1 MAKRLRDEDLR
12 LNIII
17 NGDAGRKEMA
27 ALERQ
32 IHDTGAEVDKL
43 IADRK
48 RMEAQGKKDSAEY
61 RKLTSEINKSSKALE
76 GYRTR
81 LDTLRRQQSVN
92 TMTLAELRK
101 HITATTIALNKA
113 VPGTEQWT
121 KLNAELK
128 LSKARL
134 AELQAQSKVTGSVV
148 QNLANK
154 INRYIG
160 IITAGFAS
168 MAFVISGINR
178 SRKDFADFEEA
189 VADVMKTT
197 ELTKQQVMELNE
209 ELKKYDT
216 RTAQNE
222 LLDLARVAG
231 KLGITAKEEVEEFV
245 RAADKINVAL
255 SRDLG
260 GDAEEAINQVGKLV
274 DIFGLKQEFGI
285 EQSMVKIGSAINE
298 LGMASTANEGYLVNF
313 AKRVA
318 GVAPNA
324 DIAITDVLG
333 LAGTLDAL
341 GQTAEVSGTAY
352 GMVIT
357 GMYKKTDVF
366 ARVAGMQLKD
376 FKKLMAE
383 DMNEAFIRVLE
394 GIGSS
399 GSMDAVVQSLDAIG
413 LDGQRCTMV
422 LGTLAN
428 NTDELRRQQELANK
442 AFEEGSSLLEEFA
455 VKNNTAQARLE
466 KNKKAIVEQSVALG
480 EKLVPII
487 NVSLSGFTY
496 LIKLLGGLIEVG
508 TKYSGVIIAL
518 TALLAAHWVQQKAT
532 VVWGKLQAFWSA
544 ANRTALIQEAAACGT
559 ATASTQLL
567 CAAKNLLV
575 LNLKAAATAMK
586 AFFASLGPV
595 AWLTLGVG
603 GLVAVFSSLK
613 KKTKSATKELTAA
626 EKATKAFNK
635 AVEEQGYSIE
645 EDVVKLE
652 SLSKSWKEL
661 GENMSA
667 KEQFIKDNQKAFEDL
682 GVAINNVNDADL
694 LLITRTADYI
704 TAMRLRAEANIAE
717 QTAQPAITRKFNAE
731 RALAAL
737 PDVPEVDDEDEES
750 STQRPAIGRGSRDYR
765 DLAKTPDVKSD
776 MNHTGSPDAKSQAK
790 ATSDIVKQERQRL
803 QSEIASAEAEI
814 DELYNIAAARRNAAE
829 ALIKGGGLDSLDDNG
844 QGGGY
849 GGGSEWSLANDEK
862 FQKAKLALLKKYN
875 TGEIASKE
883 EYEAQLL
890 QLEID
895 HLAKRIKLNTDSE
908 ETLLSL
914 NTQYQEKLK
923 EQKEVVAKA
932 DQELMK
938 ELAAGEADKL
948 AEENALYEARKKK
961 YQGNAEMLEAIE
973 KVHNKNVAKI
983 QLERIEKALKEDE
996 AEYKRQRQ
1004 LLLAKQKQELLLCNG
1019 TEQEKRRIKEKYA
1032 KQLDDLDSH
1041 YFEELQFSLA
1051 ELQNAGIFFDGGDPI
1066 KIDFKTLSQE
1076 QQDQILAWLNKA
1088 RDGLLGI
1095 QNVVKSSYSFTVGG
1109 GKDLL
1114 GFTADDWE
1122 LLFDN
1127 IAAGKIGIEEVTMA
1141 VGALKEAYS
1150 LYSQFVA
1157 ASEEKELNAFEDSI
1171 DEKKKQQKSLLD
1183 KGVINQEQYNQRIEA
1198 LDEELDAKQKEI
1210 ELAQARRK
1218 KALAIIEATIKV
1230 GVAVAEAL
1238 VAQNYVGAGIAAAV
1252 GAAQIALIAST
1263 PIDVDGAASGGDIFV
1278 NRRNDNRPFKARLSP
1293 DQRGWVSSPTVLV
1306 GEEGPEYVIPAEGV
1320 NNPELYPIIST
1331 LETARRNGTLR
1342 SLKASAIY
1350 PTVSMPGYAHGGFT
1364 TTNSASVS
1372 NMATTAAQPM
1382 NEELMKQLLS
1392 TLNSLNDRMNGGIQA
1407 YVVMVGKNGLVEQMK
1422 KYEQT
1427 KQRGK
1432 V

>member
-32 IHDTGAEVDKL
+32 IHDTGAKVDDLVAK
-43 IADRK
+43 RK
-48 RMEAQGKKDSAEY
+48 QMEAQGQKDSAEY
-61 RKLTSEINKSSKALE
+61 RKLTSEINKSTKALD

-81 LDTLRRQQSVN
+81 LETLRRQQSVN

-101 HITATTIALNKA
+101 HISTTTIALNKA
-113 VPGTEQWT
+113 VPGTEQWQ

-134 AELQAQSKVTGSVV
+134 AELQAQSKVTGTVV

-197 ELTKQQVMELNE
+197 GLTKQQVMELNE
-209 ELKKYDT
+209 ELEKYDT

-231 KLGITAKEEVEEFV
+231 KLGISAKEEVEEFV

-333 LAGTLDAL
+333 LAGTLDSL

-366 ARVAGMQLKD
+366 ARVAGMQLRD

-383 DMNEAFIRVLE
+383 DMNEAFVRVLE

-399 GSMDAVVQSLDAIG
+399 GSMDAVVQSLNAIG

-422 LGTLAN
+422 LGALAN
-428 NTDELRRQQELANK
+428 NTEELRRQQELSNK
-442 AFEEGSSLLEEFA
+442 AFEEGTSLLNEFA
-455 VKNNTAQARLE
+455 VKNNTTQAKLE
-466 KNKKAIVEQSVALG
+466 KAKKSIVEESVALG
-480 EKLVPII
+480 EKLVPAI

-496 LIKLLGGLIEVG
+496 LIKLLGGLIDIG
-508 TKYSGVIIAL
+508 TKYGGVIIAL
-518 TALLAAHWVQQKAT
+518 TALTTAHWVEKKT
-532 VVWGKLQAFWSA
+532 LIVWSKLQNFWSA
-544 ANRTALIQEAAACGT
+544 KNRIALAQEAAATGT
-559 ATASTQLL
+559 AAAGTQLL

-575 LNLKAAATAMK
+575 GNLKAATVAMK
-586 AFFASLGPV
+586 GFFTSLGPV
-595 AWLTLGVG
+595 GWLTIGIGALAG
-603 GLVAVFSSLK
+603 AFSLLK
-613 KKTKSATKELTAA
+613 NRTKDARKEISAT
-626 EKATKAFNK
+626 EKATKGLNDAIK
-635 AVEEQGYSIE
+635 EQELGIG
-645 EDVVKLE
+645 DDIVKLE
-652 SLSKSWKEL
+652 KLSRGWKEL
-661 GENMSA
+661 GDNMNA
-667 KEQFIKDNQKAFEDL
+667 KKQFIKDNQTAFEDL
-682 GVAINNVNDADL
+682 GVAINNVNDADM
-694 LLITRTADYI
+694 LLIERTEDFLA
-704 TAMRLRAEANIAE
+704 AMKLRAEATVADKLAGE
-717 QTAQPAITRKFNAE
+717 AME
-731 RALAAL
+731 RALKAEQQAEQSQDYMDTHNQYVERPFSPVISTGGAA
-737 PDVPEVDDEDEES
+737 PAPYRAAEEDSAWAWHKEQNALHLAEAKAAREE
-750 STQRPAIGRGSRDYR
+750 ANAYY
-765 DLAKTPDVKSD
+765 DLA
-776 MNHTGSPDAKSQAK
+776 
-790 ATSDIVKQERQRL
+790 E
-803 QSEIASAEAEI
+803 
-814 DELYNIAAARRNAAE
+814 ARRVAANAKYKAQKPE
-829 ALIKGGGLDSLDDNG
+829 TTTTTTD
-844 QGGGY
+844 
-849 GGGSEWSLANDEK
+849 GSDVGEWSLEK
-862 FQKAKLALLKKYN
+862 DKAFQKAKLALLEKYN
-875 TGEIASKE
+875 SGEIASKE

-923 EQKEVVAKA
+923 EQKEVAAKA

-948 AEENALYEARKKK
+948 AEENALYEARKKR
-961 YQGNAEMLEAIE
+961 YQGNADMLAAIE
-973 KVHNKNVAKI
+973 KTHNKNVAKI
-983 QLERIEKALKEDE
+983 QFEKIEKQIKADE

-1004 LLLAKQKQELLLCNG
+1004 KLLANQKQELLLCNG
-1019 TEQEKRRIKEKYA
+1019 TEQEKQRIKENYA
-1032 KQLDDLDSH
+1032 KLLNDLDKK
-1041 YFEELQFSLA
+1041 YFKDLGTSL
-1051 ELQNAGIFFDGGDPI
+1051 ETLQNSGVFDKDI
-1066 KIDFKTLSQE
+1066 KIDIESLSQE

-1122 LLFDN
+1122 LLFAN

-1252 GAAQIALIAST
+1252 GAAQIAFIAAT
-1263 PIDVDGAASGGDIFV
+1263 PIDVDGAATGGDIFV

-1382 NEELMKQLLS
+1382 NDELMEQLLS
-1392 TLNSLNDRMNGGIQA
+1392 TLNSLNDKMGEGLRA

-1422 KYEQT
+1422 KYEQA

>member
-48 RMEAQGKKDSAEY
+48 RMEAQGQKDSAEY
-61 RKLTSEINKSSKALE
+61 RKLTAEINKSSKALE

-81 LDTLRRQQSVN
+81 LETLRRQQSVS

-101 HITATTIALNKA
+101 HISTTTIALNKA

-134 AELQAQSKVTGSVV
+134 AELQAQSKVTGTVM
-148 QNLANK
+148 QNMANK

-197 ELTKQQVMELNE
+197 GLTKQQVMELSE

-231 KLGITAKEEVEEFV
+231 KLGITVKEEVEEFV

-285 EQSMVKIGSAINE
+285 EQSMLKIGSAINE

-333 LAGTLDAL
+333 LAGTLDSL

-366 ARVAGMQLKD
+366 ARVAGMRLQD
-376 FKKLMAE
+376 FKKLMEE
-383 DMNEAFIRVLE
+383 DMNEAFVRVLE
-394 GIGSS
+394 GIGNS
-399 GSMDAVVQSLDAIG
+399 GSMDAVVQSLNAIG

-422 LGTLAN
+422 LGALAN
-428 NTDELRRQQELANK
+428 NTDELRRQQELSNK
-442 AFEEGSSLLEEFA
+442 AFEEGTSLLNEFA
-455 VKNNTAQARLE
+455 VKNNTTQARLE

-496 LIKLLGGLIEVG
+496 LIKLLGGLIEVS

-544 ANRTALIQEAAACGT
+544 ANRAALIQEAAACGT

-575 LNLKAAATAMK
+575 GNLKAATVAMK
-586 AFFASLGPV
+586 GFFASLGPV
-595 AWLTLGVG
+595 GWLTIGVG
-603 GLVAVFSSLK
+603 ALAGAFSLLK
-613 KKTKSATKELTAA
+613 NRTKDAKKEISATER
-626 EKATKAFNK
+626 ATKGLNDALK
-635 AVEEQGYSIE
+635 EQDLGIG
-645 EDVVKLE
+645 DDIVKLE
-652 SLSKSWKEL
+652 KLSRSWKDL
-661 GENMSA
+661 GDNMDA
-667 KEQFIKDNQKAFEDL
+667 KQQFIKDNQTAFEDL
-682 GVAINNVNDADL
+682 GVAINNVNDADM
-694 LLITRTADYI
+694 LLIERTEDFLA
-704 TAMRLRAEANIAE
+704 AMKLRAEATVADKLAGE
-717 QTAQPAITRKFNAE
+717 AME
-731 RALAAL
+731 RALKAEQQAEQSQDYMDTHNQYVERPFSPVISTGGAA
-737 PDVPEVDDEDEES
+737 PAPYRAAEEDSAWAWHKEQNALHLAEAKAAREE
-750 STQRPAIGRGSRDYR
+750 ANAYY
-765 DLAKTPDVKSD
+765 DLA
-776 MNHTGSPDAKSQAK
+776 
-790 ATSDIVKQERQRL
+790 E
-803 QSEIASAEAEI
+803 
-814 DELYNIAAARRNAAE
+814 ARRVAANAKYKAQKPYTTTTT
-829 ALIKGGGLDSLDDNG
+829 ID
-844 QGGGY
+844 
-849 GGGSEWSLANDEK
+849 GSDVGEWSLEK
-862 FQKAKLALLKKYN
+862 DKAFQEAKLALLEKYN
-875 TGEIASKE
+875 SGEIASKE

-923 EQKEVVAKA
+923 EQKEVAAKA

-948 AEENALYEARKKK
+948 AEENALYEARKKR
-961 YQGNAEMLEAIE
+961 YQGNADMLAAIE
-973 KVHNKNVAKI
+973 KTHNKNVAKI
-983 QLERIEKALKEDE
+983 QFEKIEKQIKADE

-1004 LLLAKQKQELLLCNG
+1004 KLLANQKQELLLCNG
-1019 TEQEKRRIKEKYA
+1019 TEQEKQRIKEKYA
-1032 KQLDDLDSH
+1032 RDLDTLDND
-1041 YFEELQFSLA
+1041 YFKKLQEGLQLLKESGNWKDITIDLKSLS
-1051 ELQNAGIFFDGGDPI
+1051 P
-1066 KIDFKTLSQE
+1066 E
-1076 QQDQILAWLNKA
+1076 QQDKILDWLNKA
-1088 RDGLLGI
+1088 ADGLLG
-1095 QNVVKSSYSFTVGG
+1095 VKNAVKASYSFSVGG
-1109 GKDLL
+1109 GRDLL
-1114 GFTADDWE
+1114 GFTSADWE

-1150 LYSQFVA
+1150 LYSQFVE

-1171 DEKKKQQKSLLD
+1171 DEKKKQQQSLLD
-1183 KGVINQEQYNQRIEA
+1183 RGIINQEQYNQRIEN

-1210 ELAQARRK
+1210 ELARAKRK
-1218 KALAIIEATIKV
+1218 KALAIIDATIKV

-1238 VAQNYVGAGIAAAV
+1238 ATQNYVGAGIAAAV
-1252 GAAQIALIAST
+1252 GAAQIALIAAT
-1263 PIDVDGAASGGDIFV
+1263 PIDVDGAATGGDIFV
-1278 NRRNDNRPFKARLSP
+1278 NRRGDNRPFRARLSP
-1293 DQRGWVSSPTVLV
+1293 DQRGWVTSPTVLV
-1306 GEEGPEYVIPAEGV
+1306 GEEGPEYVIPADGV
-1320 NNPELYPIIST
+1320 NNPALRPLLST
-1331 LETARRNGTLR
+1331 IEVARRNGTLR

-1350 PTVSMPGYAHGGFT
+1350 PTMSMPGYVHGGFT
-1364 TTNSASVS
+1364 TTQSAAYSS
-1372 NMATTAAQPM
+1372 AIPSSIGIPM
-1382 NEELMKQLLS
+1382 NDELAKQLVS
-1392 TLNSLNDRMNGGIQA
+1392 TLADLNEKMSGGIQA

-1422 KYEQT
+1422 KYESM
-1427 KQRGK
+1427 KQKANIYG
-1432 V
+1432 

>member
-32 IHDTGAEVDKL
+32 IHDTGAKVDDLVAK
-43 IADRK
+43 RK
-48 RMEAQGKKDSAEY
+48 QMEAQGKKDSTEY

-76 GYRTR
+76 GYRAR

-101 HITATTIALNKA
+101 HITTTTIALNKA

-134 AELQAQSKVTGSVV
+134 AELQAQSKVTGTIV

-154 INRYIG
+154 INRHIG

-197 ELTKQQVMELNE
+197 GLTKQQVLELNE

-231 KLGITAKEEVEEFV
+231 KLGITAKEEVAEFV

-333 LAGTLDAL
+333 LAGTLDSL

-366 ARVAGMQLKD
+366 ARVAGMRLRD

-383 DMNEAFIRVLE
+383 DMNEAFVRVLE

-399 GSMDAVVQSLDAIG
+399 GSMDAVVQSLNAIG

-422 LGTLAN
+422 LGALAN
-428 NTDELRRQQELANK
+428 NTEELRRQQELSNK
-442 AFEEGSSLLEEFA
+442 AFEEGTSLLNEFG
-455 VKNNTAQARLE
+455 VKNNTSQAKLE
-466 KNKKAIVEQSVALG
+466 KAKKAIVDQSVALG
-480 EKLVPII
+480 KKLTPAI

-496 LIKLLGGLIEVG
+496 LIKLLGGLIDVG
-508 TKYSGVIIAL
+508 IKYGGVIIAL
-518 TALLAAHWVQQKAT
+518 TALTTAHWVEKKT
-532 VVWGKLQAFWSA
+532 LIVWSKLQNFWSA
-544 ANRTALIQEAAACGT
+544 KNRIALAQEAAASGT
-559 ATASTQLL
+559 AAAGTQLL

-575 LNLKAAATAMK
+575 GNLKAATVAMK
-586 AFFASLGPV
+586 GFFTSLGPV
-595 AWLTLGVG
+595 GWLTIGIGALAG
-603 GLVAVFSSLK
+603 AISLLK
-613 KKTKSATKELTAA
+613 NRTKDAKNEISAA
-626 EKATKAFNK
+626 ERAAEGLNDAIK
-635 AVEEQGYSIE
+635 EQELGIG
-645 EDVVKLE
+645 DDIVKLE
-652 SLSKSWKEL
+652 KLSRNWKDL
-661 GENMSA
+661 GDNMNA
-667 KEQFIKDNQKAFEDL
+667 KKQFIKDNQTAFEDL
-682 GVAINNVNDADL
+682 GVAINNVNDADM
-694 LLITRTADYI
+694 LLIERTEDFLA
-704 TAMRLRAEANIAE
+704 AMKLRAEATVADKLAGEAMERAMKAERQAE
-717 QTAQPAITRKFNAE
+717 QSQDYMDTHDQYIERPSSPVISTGGAAPTYYQAAVEDSAWAWHKEQNALH
-731 RALAAL
+731 LAEAKAAR
-737 PDVPEVDDEDEES
+737 EE
-750 STQRPAIGRGSRDYR
+750 ANAYY
-765 DLAKTPDVKSD
+765 DLA
-776 MNHTGSPDAKSQAK
+776 
-790 ATSDIVKQERQRL
+790 E
-803 QSEIASAEAEI
+803 
-814 DELYNIAAARRNAAE
+814 ARRVAANAKYKAQ
-829 ALIKGGGLDSLDDNG
+829 KPDTTTTTTD
-844 QGGGY
+844 
-849 GGGSEWSLANDEK
+849 GSDVGEWSLEK
-862 FQKAKLALLKKYN
+862 DKAFQEAKLALLEKYN
-875 TGEIASKE
+875 SGEIVSKE

-923 EQKEVVAKA
+923 EQKEVAAKA

-1019 TEQEKRRIKEKYA
+1019 TEQEKQRIKEKYA

-1382 NEELMKQLLS
+1382 NEELMEQLLS

>member
-32 IHDTGAEVDKL
+32 IHDTGAKVDDLVAK
-43 IADRK
+43 RK
-48 RMEAQGKKDSAEY
+48 QMEAQGQKDSADY
-61 RKLTSEINKSSKALE
+61 RKLTSEINKSTKALD

-81 LDTLRRQQSVN
+81 LETLRRQQSVN

-101 HITATTIALNKA
+101 HISTTTIALNKA
-113 VPGTEQWT
+113 VPGTEQWQR
-121 KLNAELK
+121 LNAELK

-134 AELQAQSKVTGSVV
+134 AELQAQSKVTGTVM
-148 QNLANK
+148 QNMANK

-197 ELTKQQVMELNE
+197 GLAKEEVMELNE

-231 KLGITAKEEVEEFV
+231 KLGITGKEDVAEFV

-260 GDAEEAINQVGKLV
+260 GNAEEAITQVGKLA
-274 DIFGLKQEFGI
+274 DIFKVKDEYGI
-285 EQSMVKIGSAINE
+285 EESMIRIGSVINE
-298 LGMASTANEGYLVNF
+298 LGMASTANEGYIVEF

-324 DIAITDVLG
+324 DVSIQNILG
-333 LAGTLDAL
+333 LAGTLDSL

-352 GMVIT
+352 GMVMT
-357 GMYKKTDVF
+357 AMYKKTDVF

-508 TKYSGVIIAL
+508 TKYGGVIIAL

-595 AWLTLGVG
+595 GWLTLGVG
-603 GLVAVFSSLK
+603 ALAGVFLTLK
-613 KKTKSATKELTAA
+613 NRSKAATKELTAM
-626 EKATKAFNK
+626 EKATKKLNDTLK
-635 AVEEQGYSIE
+635 EQGYGIE

-652 SLSKSWKEL
+652 QLSRAWKGL
-661 GENMSA
+661 GDSMTA
-667 KEQFIKDNQKAFEDL
+667 KERFIKDNQGAFENL
-682 GVAINNVNDADL
+682 GVAINTINEADML
-694 LLITRTADYI
+694 FIDRTDEYI
-704 TAMRLRAEANIAE
+704 TAMRLRAEANAAE
-717 QTAQPAITRKFNAE
+717 SLAQPALTRKMDAEKRKGDAQQNWDKYVKAGGQKTISSPYGVQDTPQYQAYKTAMAFN
-731 RALAAL
+731 
-737 PDVPEVDDEDEES
+737 
-750 STQRPAIGRGSRDYR
+750 
-765 DLAKTPDVKSD
+765 
-776 MNHTGSPDAKSQAK
+776 NQA
-790 ATSDIVKQERQRL
+790 
-803 QSEIASAEAEI
+803 
-814 DELYNIAAARRNAAE
+814 IAAAEEEIEVYFSLAEARRNAAD
-829 ALIKGGGLDSLDDNG
+829 ALYPSGSNKNNYSGGGFGN
-844 QGGGY
+844 
-849 GGGSEWSLANDEK
+849 GSEWSLAKDEA

-875 TGEIASKE
+875 AGEIATKE

-895 HLAKRIKLNTDSE
+895 TLANRIALNTDSA
-908 ETLLSL
+908 ETMLSIE
-914 NTQYQEKLK
+914 TQHQEKIQ
-923 EQKEVVAKA
+923 EQKEAAAKA
-932 DQELMK
+932 DKELMK
-938 ELAAGEADKL
+938 YMASDKV
-948 AEENALYEARKKK
+948 AEENALYEAQKKR
-961 YQGNAEMLEAIE
+961 YAGNKDALEAVERAHQARLGKIALE
-973 KVHNKNVAKI
+973 MHNDKAAD
-983 QLERIEKALKEDE
+983 EKASYLVERRMME
-996 AEYKRQRQ
+996 SRH
-1004 LLLAKQKQELLLCNG
+1004 KQELESFEG
-1019 TEQEKRRIKEKYA
+1019 TKRELNDLRK
-1032 KQLDDLDSH
+1032 KQ
-1041 YFEELQFSLA
+1041 
-1051 ELQNAGIFFDGGDPI
+1051 
-1066 KIDFKTLSQE
+1066 
-1076 QQDQILAWLNKA
+1076 W
-1088 RDGLLGI
+1088 
-1095 QNVVKSSYSFTVGG
+1095 
-1109 GKDLL
+1109 
-1114 GFTADDWE
+1114 
-1122 LLFDN
+1122 
-1127 IAAGKIGIEEVTMA
+1127 
-1141 VGALKEAYS
+1141 
-1150 LYSQFVA
+1150 
-1157 ASEEKELNAFEDSI
+1157 KELNDLDEEYLNEMITQLTNLIDNGDVGDIEIGVELSDADKANLLKQLADLKAELAKLQNTAEGTQDKPSGEFWGLSQKEWDDLFAGNIAGWENWCLTITDIVDSASK
-1171 DEKKKQQKSLLD
+1171 DVMELWGSVNDYMEAKEEAQLKQYEKNNDQKKKSLEQRLN
-1183 KGVINQEQYNQRIEA
+1183 KGIITESQYNSAIEA
-1198 LDEELDAKQKEI
+1198 LDAEYDAYQEELQLKQAKRQKAMNI
-1210 ELAQARRK
+1210 TQ
-1218 KALAIIEATIKV
+1218 AIINTAL
-1230 GVAVAEAL
+1230 GVTKTLAEWGIPQGL
-1238 VAQNYVGAGIAAAV
+1238 VPAGIMSAM
-1252 GAAQIALIAST
+1252 GAAQIALIAAT
-1263 PIDVDGAASGGDIFV
+1263 PINVDGAAVGGDIFV
-1278 NRRNDNRPFKARLSP
+1278 NRNGDNRRFKARLAP
-1293 DQRGWVSSPTVLV
+1293 DQRGWVSTPTVLV

-1320 NNPELYPIIST
+1320 HNPELRPLLANI
-1331 LETARRNGTLR
+1331 EAARRNGRLG
-1342 SLKASAIY
+1342 SIKASAIY
-1350 PTVSMPGYAHGGFT
+1350 PVMSMSGYGLGGFT
-1364 TTNSASVS
+1364 KPQPAEPLASNTTPVVP
-1372 NMATTAAQPM
+1372 QM
-1382 NEELMKQLLS
+1382 NDELMEQLVS
-1392 TLNSLNDRMNGGIQA
+1392 TLSSLNETMSGGIQA

-1422 KYEQT
+1422 KYEST
-1427 KQRGK
+1427 KQKANIYG
-1432 V
+1432 

>member
-32 IHDTGAEVDKL
+32 IHDTGAKVDDLVAK
-43 IADRK
+43 RK
-48 RMEAQGKKDSAEY
+48 QMEAQGKKDSTEY

-76 GYRTR
+76 GYRAR

-101 HITATTIALNKA
+101 HITTTTIALNKA

-134 AELQAQSKVTGSVV
+134 AELQAQSKVTGTVV

-197 ELTKQQVMELNE
+197 GLTKQQVMELNE

-231 KLGITAKEEVEEFV
+231 KLGITAKEEVAEFV

-333 LAGTLDAL
+333 LAGTLDSL

-366 ARVAGMQLKD
+366 ARVAGMQLRD

-383 DMNEAFIRVLE
+383 DMNEAFVRVLE

-399 GSMDAVVQSLDAIG
+399 GSMDAVVQSLNAIG

-422 LGTLAN
+422 LGALAN
-428 NTDELRRQQELANK
+428 NTEELRRQQELSNK
-442 AFEEGSSLLEEFA
+442 AFEEGTSLLNEFG
-455 VKNNTAQARLE
+455 VKNNTTQAKLE
-466 KNKKAIVEQSVALG
+466 KAKKSIVEESVALG
-480 EKLVPII
+480 EKLVPAI

-496 LIKLLGGLIEVG
+496 LIKLLGGLIDIG
-508 TKYSGVIIAL
+508 TKYGGVIIAL
-518 TALLAAHWVQQKAT
+518 TALTTAHWVEKKT
-532 VVWGKLQAFWSA
+532 LIVWSKLQNFWSA
-544 ANRTALIQEAAACGT
+544 KNRIALAQEAAATGT
-559 ATASTQLL
+559 AAAGTQLL

-575 LNLKAAATAMK
+575 GNLKAATVAMK
-586 AFFASLGPV
+586 GFFTSLGPV
-595 AWLTLGVG
+595 GWLTIGIGALAG
-603 GLVAVFSSLK
+603 AFSLLK
-613 KKTKSATKELTAA
+613 NRTKDARKEISAT
-626 EKATKAFNK
+626 EKATKGLNDAIK
-635 AVEEQGYSIE
+635 EQELGIG
-645 EDVVKLE
+645 DDIVKLE
-652 SLSKSWKEL
+652 KLRRGWKEL
-661 GENMSA
+661 GDNMNA
-667 KEQFIKDNQKAFEDL
+667 KKQFIKDNQTAFEDL
-682 GVAINNVNDADL
+682 GVAINNVNDADM
-694 LLITRTADYI
+694 LLIERTEDFLA
-704 TAMRLRAEANIAE
+704 AMKLRAEATVADKLAGEAMERAMKAERQAE
-717 QTAQPAITRKFNAE
+717 QSQDYMDTHNQYVERPFSPVISTGGAAPAHYQAAEEDSAWAWHKEQNA
-731 RALAAL
+731 RHLAEAKAAR
-737 PDVPEVDDEDEES
+737 EE
-750 STQRPAIGRGSRDYR
+750 ANAYY
-765 DLAKTPDVKSD
+765 DLA
-776 MNHTGSPDAKSQAK
+776 
-790 ATSDIVKQERQRL
+790 E
-803 QSEIASAEAEI
+803 
-814 DELYNIAAARRNAAE
+814 ARRVAANAKYKAQ
-829 ALIKGGGLDSLDDNG
+829 KPDTTTTTTD
-844 QGGGY
+844 
-849 GGGSEWSLANDEK
+849 GSDVGEWSLEK
-862 FQKAKLALLKKYN
+862 DKAFQKAKLALLEKYN
-875 TGEIASKE
+875 SGEIASKE

-923 EQKEVVAKA
+923 EQKEVAAKA

-948 AEENALYEARKKK
+948 AEENALYEARKKR
-961 YQGNAEMLEAIE
+961 YQGNADMLAAIE
-973 KVHNKNVAKI
+973 KTHNKNVAKI
-983 QLERIEKALKEDE
+983 QFEKIEKQIKADE

-1004 LLLAKQKQELLLCNG
+1004 KLLANQKQELLLCNG
-1019 TEQEKRRIKEKYA
+1019 TEQEKQRIKENYA
-1032 KQLDDLDSH
+1032 KLLNDLDKK
-1041 YFEELQFSLA
+1041 YFKDLGTSL
-1051 ELQNAGIFFDGGDPI
+1051 ETLQNSGVFDKDI
-1066 KIDFKTLSQE
+1066 KIDIESLSQE

-1252 GAAQIALIAST
+1252 GAAQIALIAAT
-1263 PIDVDGAASGGDIFV
+1263 PIDVDGAATGGDIFV

-1382 NEELMKQLLS
+1382 NEELMEQLLS
-1392 TLNSLNDRMNGGIQA
+1392 TLNSLNDTMNGGIQA
-1407 YVVMVGKNGLVEQMK
+1407 NVVMVGKNGLVEQMK

>member
-48 RMEAQGKKDSAEY
+48 RMEAQGQKDSAEY
-61 RKLTSEINKSSKALE
+61 RKLTAEINKSSKALE

-81 LDTLRRQQSVN
+81 LETLRRQQSVS

-101 HITATTIALNKA
+101 HISTTTIALNKA

-134 AELQAQSKVTGSVV
+134 AELQAQSKVTGTVM
-148 QNLANK
+148 QNMANK

-197 ELTKQQVMELNE
+197 GLTKQQVMELNE

-231 KLGITAKEEVEEFV
+231 KLGITVKEEVEEFV

-285 EQSMVKIGSAINE
+285 EQSMLKIGSAINE

-333 LAGTLDAL
+333 LAGTLDSL

-366 ARVAGMQLKD
+366 ARVAGMRLQD
-376 FKKLMAE
+376 FKKLMEE
-383 DMNEAFIRVLE
+383 DMNEAFVRVLE
-394 GIGSS
+394 GIGNS
-399 GSMDAVVQSLDAIG
+399 GSMDAVVQSLNAIG

-422 LGTLAN
+422 LGALAN
-428 NTDELRRQQELANK
+428 NTEELRRQQELSNK
-442 AFEEGSSLLEEFA
+442 AFEEGTSLLNEFA
-455 VKNNTAQARLE
+455 VKNNTTQARLE

-496 LIKLLGGLIEVG
+496 LIKLLGGLIEVS

-544 ANRTALIQEAAACGT
+544 ANRAALIQEAAACGT

-575 LNLKAAATAMK
+575 GNLKAATVAMK
-586 AFFASLGPV
+586 GFFASLGPV
-595 AWLTLGVG
+595 GWLTIGVG
-603 GLVAVFSSLK
+603 ALAGAFSLLK
-613 KKTKSATKELTAA
+613 NRTKDAKKEISATER
-626 EKATKAFNK
+626 ATKGLNDALK
-635 AVEEQGYSIE
+635 EQDLGIG
-645 EDVVKLE
+645 DDIVKLE
-652 SLSKSWKEL
+652 KLSRSWKDL
-661 GENMSA
+661 GDNMDA
-667 KEQFIKDNQKAFEDL
+667 KQQFIKDNQTAFEDL
-682 GVAINNVNDADL
+682 GVAINNVNDADM
-694 LLITRTADYI
+694 LLIERTDDFI
-704 TAMRLRAEANIAE
+704 EAMKLRAEARAAE
-717 QTAQPAITRKFNAE
+717 DLTKPLFTRKIEAQDRKAEAIKNWNDFVAQGGEKKMWTPFGQDDTPQYKAYKLALQLADTEIKLLDEQINA
-731 RALAAL
+731 
-737 PDVPEVDDEDEES
+737 
-750 STQRPAIGRGSRDYR
+750 YY
-765 DLAKTPDVKSD
+765 DLAEAKRVAANAKYRTQVTTTSTTTTNGSDV
-776 MNHTGSPDAKSQAK
+776 G
-790 ATSDIVKQERQRL
+790 
-803 QSEIASAEAEI
+803 
-814 DELYNIAAARRNAAE
+814 
-829 ALIKGGGLDSLDDNG
+829 
-844 QGGGY
+844 
-849 GGGSEWSLANDEK
+849 EWSLTKDEE
-862 FQKAKLALLKKYN
+862 FQKAKLELLKKYN
-875 TGEIASKE
+875 AGEIASKA

-895 HLAKRIKLNTDSE
+895 HLARRIKLNADSE

-923 EQKEVVAKA
+923 EQKEVAAKA

-938 ELAAGEADKL
+938 YMASDKV
-948 AEENALYEARKKK
+948 AEENALYEAQRKR
-961 YQGNAEMLEAIE
+961 YAGNKDALEAVERAHQARLGKIALEMHNDKAADE
-973 KVHNKNVAKI
+973 KASYL
-983 QLERIEKALKEDE
+983 LERRMMEN
-996 AEYKRQRQ
+996 RH
-1004 LLLAKQKQELLLCNG
+1004 KQELESFEG
-1019 TEQEKRRIKEKYA
+1019 TNRELNDLRK
-1032 KQLDDLDSH
+1032 KQ
-1041 YFEELQFSLA
+1041 
-1051 ELQNAGIFFDGGDPI
+1051 
-1066 KIDFKTLSQE
+1066 
-1076 QQDQILAWLNKA
+1076 W
-1088 RDGLLGI
+1088 
-1095 QNVVKSSYSFTVGG
+1095 
-1109 GKDLL
+1109 
-1114 GFTADDWE
+1114 
-1122 LLFDN
+1122 
-1127 IAAGKIGIEEVTMA
+1127 
-1141 VGALKEAYS
+1141 
-1150 LYSQFVA
+1150 
-1157 ASEEKELNAFEDSI
+1157 KELNDL
-1171 DEKKKQQKSLLD
+1171 DEKYLNEMITQLTNLIDNGDVGDIEIGVELSDADKANLLKQLADLKAELEKLQNTAEGTQDKPSGKFWGLSQKEWDDLFAGNIAGWENWCLTVTDIVDSASKDVMELWGSVNDYMEAKEEAQLKLYEKNNDQKKKSLEQRLK
-1183 KGVINQEQYNQRIEA
+1183 KGIITESQYNSAIEA
-1198 LDEELDAKQKEI
+1198 LDAEYDAYQEELQLKQAKRQKAMNI
-1210 ELAQARRK
+1210 TQ
-1218 KALAIIEATIKV
+1218 AIINTAL
-1230 GVAVAEAL
+1230 GVTKTLAEWGIPQGL
-1238 VAQNYVGAGIAAAV
+1238 IPAGIMSAM
-1252 GAAQIALIAST
+1252 GAAQIALIAAT
-1263 PIDVDGAASGGDIFV
+1263 PINVNGAAVGGDIFV
-1278 NRRNDNRPFKARLSP
+1278 NRNGDNRRFKARLSP
-1293 DQRGWVSSPTVLV
+1293 DQRGWVTSPTVLV
-1306 GEEGPEYVIPAEGV
+1306 GEEGPEYVIPADGV
-1320 NNPELYPIIST
+1320 NNPALRPLLST
-1331 LETARRNGTLR
+1331 IEVARRNGTLR

-1350 PTVSMPGYAHGGFT
+1350 PTMSMPGYVHGGFT
-1364 TTNSASVS
+1364 TTQSAAYSS
-1372 NMATTAAQPM
+1372 AIPSSIGIPM
-1382 NEELMKQLLS
+1382 NDELAKQLVS
-1392 TLNSLNDRMNGGIQA
+1392 TLADLNETMSGGIQA

-1422 KYEQT
+1422 KYDSM
-1427 KQRGK
+1427 KQKANIYG
-1432 V
+1432 

>member
-32 IHDTGAEVDKL
+32 IHDTGAKVDDLVAK
-43 IADRK
+43 RK
-48 RMEAQGKKDSAEY
+48 QMEAQGQKDSAEY
-61 RKLTSEINKSSKALE
+61 RKLTSEINKSTKALD

-81 LDTLRRQQSVN
+81 LETLRRQQSVN

-101 HITATTIALNKA
+101 HISTTTIALNKA
-113 VPGTEQWT
+113 VPGTEQWQR
-121 KLNAELK
+121 LNAELK

-134 AELQAQSKVTGSVV
+134 AELQAQSKVTGTVV

-197 ELTKQQVMELNE
+197 GLTKQQVMELNE

-231 KLGITAKEEVEEFV
+231 KLGITAKEEVAEFV

-333 LAGTLDAL
+333 LAGTLDSL

-366 ARVAGMQLKD
+366 ARVAGMQLRD

-383 DMNEAFIRVLE
+383 DMNEAFVRVLE

-399 GSMDAVVQSLDAIG
+399 GSMDAVVQSLNAIG

-422 LGTLAN
+422 LGALAN
-428 NTDELRRQQELANK
+428 NTEELRRQQELSNK
-442 AFEEGSSLLEEFA
+442 AFEEGTSALNEFG
-455 VKNNTAQARLE
+455 VKNNTTQAKLE
-466 KNKKAIVEQSVALG
+466 KAKKSIVNQSVALG
-480 EKLVPII
+480 KKLVPAI

-496 LIKLLGGLIEVG
+496 LIKLLGGLIDIG
-508 TKYSGVIIAL
+508 TKYGGVIVAL
-518 TALLAAHWVQQKAT
+518 TAVLTAHWVQKKAS
-532 VVWGKLQAFWSA
+532 VAWAKLQVFWSA
-544 ANRTALIQEAAACGT
+544 QNRIALAQEAAACGT
-559 ATASTQLL
+559 ATAGTQLL

-575 LNLKAAATAMK
+575 GNLKAATVAMK
-586 AFFASLGPV
+586 GFFASLGPV
-595 AWLTLGVG
+595 GWLTIGIGALAG
-603 GLVAVFSSLK
+603 AFSLLK
-613 KKTKSATKELTAA
+613 NRAKDAKNEMTATERATKGLNDAL
-626 EKATKAFNK
+626 K
-635 AVEEQGYSIE
+635 EQDLGIGNDILKIE
-645 EDVVKLE
+645 R
-652 SLSKSWKEL
+652 LSRSWKEL

-667 KEQFIKDNQKAFEDL
+667 KEQFIRDNRQAFDDL
-682 GVAINNVNDADL
+682 GISINTVNEGDL
-694 LLITRTADYI
+694 LFIERTEDFIA
-704 TAMRLRAEANIAE
+704 AMKLRAEATVADKLAGE
-717 QTAQPAITRKFNAE
+717 AME
-731 RALAAL
+731 RALKAEKRAQ
-737 PDVPEVDDEDEES
+737 DEQQKLNNTPKYEASSNVVISTTGTAPGNYQGKQTENADYVAIKKRRDE
-750 STQRPAIGRGSRDYR
+750 A
-765 DLAKTPDVKSD
+765 
-776 MNHTGSPDAKSQAK
+776 N
-790 ATSDIVKQERQRL
+790 
-803 QSEIASAEAEI
+803 AEA
-814 DELYNIAAARRNAAE
+814 AAARIEANAYYDLAE
-829 ALIKGGGLDSLDDNG
+829 ARRVAADAKYKAQKPITTTTTVGGIDAG
-844 QGGGY
+844 
-849 GGGSEWSLANDEK
+849 EWSLEK
-862 FQKAKLALLKKYN
+862 DKAFQEERLALLEKYN

-895 HLAKRIKLNTDSE
+895 YLARRIELNADSE

-923 EQKEVVAKA
+923 EQKEVAAKA

-938 ELAAGEADKL
+938 ELAAAEVDKL

-1019 TEQEKRRIKEKYA
+1019 TEQEKQRIKEKYA

-1218 KALAIIEATIKV
+1218 KALAIIDATIKV

-1238 VAQNYVGAGIAAAV
+1238 VAQNYVGAGIAASV
-1252 GAAQIALIAST
+1252 GAAQIALIAAT
-1263 PIDVDGAASGGDIFV
+1263 PIDVDGAATGGDIFV
-1278 NRRNDNRPFKARLSP
+1278 NRNGDDRRFKARLSP
-1293 DQRGWVSSPTVLV
+1293 DQRGWVTSPTVLV
-1306 GEEGPEYVIPAEGV
+1306 GEEGPEYVIPADGV
-1320 NNPELYPIIST
+1320 NNPALRPLLST
-1331 LETARRNGTLR
+1331 IEVARRNGTLR

-1350 PTVSMPGYAHGGFT
+1350 PTMSMPGYVHGGFT
-1364 TTNSASVS
+1364 TTQSAAYSS
-1372 NMATTAAQPM
+1372 AIPSSIGIPM
-1382 NEELMKQLLS
+1382 NDELAKQLVS
-1392 TLNSLNDRMNGGIQA
+1392 TLADLNEKMSGGIQA

-1422 KYEQT
+1422 KYESM
-1427 KQRGK
+1427 KQKANIYG
-1432 V
+1432 